1 MKNFIISVYI
11 FQMVSDNRTN
21 KIDIHKSLSGDLK
34 KMILDDLK
42 VEQELEKKK
51 KSFKISGIPWK

>member
-51 KSFKISGIPWK
+51 KKL